1 MVDPED
7 AIEQIEDAIR
17 EACST
22 KILGDY
28 RLVVRDDKVFLL
40 EKSGAVLWSCNTS
53 ALDSSQKKKQLCE
66 HTKCAAE
73 EIDRVTA
80 QLLFSLEQHE
90 DHESQQ
96 IKAALDS
103 VQQEVTLS
111 KEQLD
116 TRGLAL
122 LKTGDVLYKVK
133 QVYDKGVQADRYRFV
148 LWEDDKKILTV
159 LNCISSKSRWPQ
171 SQFVTGSSG
180 FGKTNMVMVALC
192 LIPSSWSKVLTYVTP
207 AALRYSPNQDYSI
220 LFIREHRQA
229 GEQDIRLMKSEDGG
243 YTYEIAVR
251 DSETGQMTTQTGR
264 ITAKSI
270 IETSTGLAS
279 VENLRRDWLVSVDE
293 SPQLTCEINHRK
305 AEFRAGKCTPASPDE
320 IAIIQSAISQLDLQL
335 DVVIPYAEYLE
346 DLTNWDRSRFDDL
359 LDVISVIA
367 LIHQKSRPFD
377 DQGRIIATAADLYLA
392 LRIAGGTLL
401 QSLRKLP
408 VRLEKFLDVIPD
420 TSQVAGTKTK
430 ALALELKKAQ
440 GTIRDY
446 LSELENLGYVVS
458 DQKQGTREK
467 EYWKVPSPSIGTA
480 EALLKLT
487 FSSPRWQNIVLSVQT
502 AMKQVD
508 SPSAE
513 LLNGIQSVVDPLV
526 EGAVVRLDGEHIEIP
541 PSAVQQIR
549 KKLDSSPSERKD
561 SEKKHLPAESE
572 NQQQISSFSDL
583 TSQSF
588 PALEEYLPDL
598 STEEG
603 HNAVIRHLGVLKQH
617 FKSRQEICQYLID
630 IGYKET
636 EVKSFVASIDSI
648 LSETPSGWLVLVRGG
663 SD

>member
-1 MVDPED
+1 LSSPEE
-7 AIEQIEDAIR
+7 AIDRIERVTR
-17 EACST
+17 EANQT
-22 KILGDY
+22 VALGDF
-28 RLVVRDDKVFLL
+28 RLVLKADKVFLFD
-40 EKSGAVLWSCNTS
+40 KSDAVLWSCNAS
-53 ALDSSQKKKQLCE
+53 SLDSSQKKNQLCE
-66 HTKCAAE
+66 HTKCSTE
-73 EIDRVTA
+73 LIDQVTA
-80 QLLFSLEQHE
+80 QLLFSLEQAPD

-116 TRGLAL
+116 AKGLAL

-133 QVYDKGVQADRYRFV
+133 QVYDKGVQVDRYRFV
-148 LWEDDKKILTV
+148 LWEDDKKILTAV
-159 LNCISSKSRWPQ
+159 NCVSSKSRWPQ
-171 SQFVTGSSG
+171 SVFVTGSSG

-192 LIPSSWSKVLTYVTP
+192 LIPSSWSKILTYVTP

-264 ITAKSI
+264 ISAKSI

-293 SPQLTCEINHRK
+293 SPRLTCEINHRK
-305 AEFRAGKCTPASPDE
+305 AEFRAGKITPASPDE

-367 LIHQKSRPFD
+367 LIHQKGRPFD

-408 VRLEKFLDVIPD
+408 VRLEKFLEIIPD
-420 TSQVAGTKTK
+420 TSQVAGTRTKT
-430 ALALELKKAQ
+430 LALELKKAQ
-440 GTIRDY
+440 ATIRDY

-467 EYWKVPSPSIGTA
+467 EYWKVPSPTIGTA
-480 EALLKLT
+480 EALLKLA
-487 FSSPRWQNIVLSVQT
+487 FSSPKWQNILESVQT
-502 AMKQVD
+502 AMKQAD
-508 SPSAE
+508 CPSAE
-513 LLNGIQSVVDPLV
+513 LLDGVLSVVDPLA
-526 EGAVVRLDGEHIEIP
+526 EGAVVRLDGEHIEVPLSAIQQLRKEANSKP
-541 PSAVQQIR
+541 P
-549 KKLDSSPSERKD
+549 EEKD
-561 SEKKHLPAESE
+561 VKTEHLPAERKI
-572 NQQQISSFSDL
+572 QQDVSSYGDL
-583 TSQSF
+583 PETKRRIKLLEHYRNIPFTSI
-588 PALEEYLPDL
+588 EEYVED
-598 STEEG
+598 
-603 HNAVIRHLGVLKQH
+603 AVINGIAEEEARTIFTTAEIAGVFAKRDGKYRVLYEQDDLAKRLG
-617 FKSRQEICQYLID
+617 
-630 IGYKET
+630 IG
-636 EVKSFVASIDSI
+636 
-648 LSETPSGWLVLVRGG
+648 RGEAV
-663 SD
+663 